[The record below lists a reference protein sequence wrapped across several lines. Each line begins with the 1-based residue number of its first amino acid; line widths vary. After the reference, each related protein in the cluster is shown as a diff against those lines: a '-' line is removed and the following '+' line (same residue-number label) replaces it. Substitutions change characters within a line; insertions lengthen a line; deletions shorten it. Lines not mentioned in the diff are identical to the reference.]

1 MSHAEISSPALQ
13 EQFDDAAQQKDAV
26 TLGMWLFL
34 ATEILFFGGMFMG
47 FSVYRQRYT
56 AAFAE
61 TAHHLLMWYGAVN
74 TAILLCSSFTVVLAV
89 HFAHIGRNKAVIS
102 SIIATMILGAAFL
115 CLKGREYY
123 IEYTEHLIPNTQFV
137 YGTEQ
142 KERMGIEVTQE
153 EKDHPQTAAFAP
165 QARIFMS
172 FYFMMTGVHATH
184 MIVGEGIFL
193 WLLITCLRGKITPE
207 YFTPVEICGLYWHFV
222 DIVWIF
228 VFPVL
233 YLLHY

>member
-1 MSHAEISSPALQ
+1 MHESETITPFLQ
-13 EQFDDAAQQKDAV
+13 EQFDDMSQQQDSV

-34 ATEILFFGGMFMG
+34 ATEIMFFGGMFLG

-61 TAHHLLMWYGAVN
+61 TAHHLLMWYGAIN
-74 TAILLCSSFTVVLAV
+74 TCILLCSSFTVVLAV
-89 HFAHIGRNKAVIS
+89 HFAHLGKNRAVIWS
-102 SIIATMILGAAFL
+102 VIATMILGAAFL

-123 IEYTEHLIPNTQFV
+123 IEYTEHLVPGTTFV
-137 YGTEQ
+137 YGDQT
-142 KERMGIEVTQE
+142 KDKLGIPRIED
-153 EKDHPQTAAFAP
+153 EKFPQTDAYAP

-193 WLLITCLRGKITPE
+193 WLLITVMKGKVTPE
-207 YFTPVEICGLYWHFV
+207 YYTPVEICGLYWHFV